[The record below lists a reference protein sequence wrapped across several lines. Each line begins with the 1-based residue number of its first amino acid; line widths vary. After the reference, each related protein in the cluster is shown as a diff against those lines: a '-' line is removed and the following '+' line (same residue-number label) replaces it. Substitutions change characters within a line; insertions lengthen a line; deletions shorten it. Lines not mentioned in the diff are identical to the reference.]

1 MKITVISGQSL
12 YDIALQ
18 HAGSPEAVVEIAQ
31 ANYMSLD
38 TSLEGGRELEIP
50 TVHNKKLVDYYKQN
64 NIIITTEYYGT
75 DDTGNI

>member
-1 MKITVISGQSL
+1 MKITVINGQSI

-18 HAGSPEAVVEIAQ
+18 YAGSVEAVVEIAE
-31 ANYMSLD
+31 ANYMSMD
-38 TSLEGGRELEIP
+38 TILEAGRELEIP
-50 TVHNKKLVDYYKQN
+50 RVHNLRIVEYYKQN

>member
-1 MKITVISGQSL
+1 MKIKVINGQNI

-18 HAGSPEAVVEIAQ
+18 YAGSVEAVVEIAE

-38 TSLEGGRELEIP
+38 TILEAGRELEIP
-50 TVHNKKLVDYYKQN
+50 KIYNKKLVDYYKQKK
-64 NIIITTEYYGT
+64 IIITTEHGT